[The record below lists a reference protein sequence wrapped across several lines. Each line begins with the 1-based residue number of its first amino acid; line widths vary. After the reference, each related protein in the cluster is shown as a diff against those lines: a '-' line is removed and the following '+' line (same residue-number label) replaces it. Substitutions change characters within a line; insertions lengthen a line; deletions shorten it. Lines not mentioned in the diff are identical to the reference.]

1 ELGDHRFDDKL
12 TDYSAEARAQELARA
27 QQTRQQLEAFND
39 LSQLTGAN
47 KVDVPLLKDNVDNE
61 IFDIEELR
69 EWEWNPLVYNQSLA
83 NSIYLLVARDFAP
96 AEQRIPNLR
105 KRLEG
110 IPAVIA
116 QAKANLKHSP
126 KIYTET
132 AIEQTQGAISLV
144 REGLSPLL
152 NQAPQAAKNLGP
164 IQEKTAK
171 ALEDY
176 KTWLQKDL
184 LPRSDGD
191 FRLGADKFRKKLR
204 FALAS
209 DLSMEEIMQRAQA
222 DLAQTQKAIYETALP
237 LYKKYFPNAGKAT
250 LEDKKK
256 VTAAVLDKLSEQ
268 HPDDNTIVSYAQ
280 KIVREATDFTKQR
293 DVVTVP
299 EKPLEVIVMPE
310 FKRGQGIA
318 YCDSPGPLDHNGKTF
333 FAVEPTPKDWSA
345 QRKKS
350 FFREYNNYMCRDLT
364 VHEAMPGHY
373 LQLAHANEFRA
384 PTLVRAVFRSGT
396 FIEGWAVY
404 CEQMMAELGYG
415 GPEVKMQQLKM
426 RLRVICNA
434 IIDQGIHAK
443 NMSEKEAM
451 DLMMK
456 EGFQQEG
463 EAVAKWKRAR
473 LSSAQLSTYF
483 VGVAEHLDLRD
494 RAKARDGTAF
504 NLKNYNDAVISFGSP
519 PVKYVRELMGL

>member
-1 ELGDHRFDDKL
+1 MSNEVETSLTVLLLKIRDSSTALGMTKKALSPDKSALWWPLRRSVSGARKLIMNKTKALFVLVPLVMPLANLRATPQDDQFQRIAHDYIEGFLTSNPEYATELGDHRFDDKL
-12 TDYSAEARAQELARA
+12 TDYSAGTRAQELARA

-47 KVDVPLLKDNVDNE
+47 KVDVRLLKDNVDNE

-152 NQAPQAAKNLGP
+152 NQAPQAAKDLGP

-209 DLSMEEIMQRAQA
+209 DLSMEEIMQRRPGGFGANA
-222 DLAQTQKAIYETALP
+222 KGDLRNRAPTLQEI
-237 LYKKYFPNAGKAT
+237 FPNAGKAT

-256 VTAAVLDKLSEQ
+256 VTAAVLDKL
-268 HPDDNTIVSYAQ
+268 
-280 KIVREATDFTKQR
+280 
-293 DVVTVP
+293 
-299 EKPLEVIVMPE
+299 
-310 FKRGQGIA
+310 G
-318 YCDSPGPLDHNGKTF
+318 
-333 FAVEPTPKDWSA
+333 
-345 QRKKS
+345 
-350 FFREYNNYMCRDLT
+350 
-364 VHEAMPGHY
+364 
-373 LQLAHANEFRA
+373 
-384 PTLVRAVFRSGT
+384 
-396 FIEGWAVY
+396 
-404 CEQMMAELGYG
+404 
-415 GPEVKMQQLKM
+415 
-426 RLRVICNA
+426 
-434 IIDQGIHAK
+434 
-443 NMSEKEAM
+443 
-451 DLMMK
+451 
-456 EGFQQEG
+456 
-463 EAVAKWKRAR
+463 
-473 LSSAQLSTYF
+473 
-483 VGVAEHLDLRD
+483 
-494 RAKARDGTAF
+494 
-504 NLKNYNDAVISFGSP
+504 
-519 PVKYVRELMGL
+519 